1 MINSF
6 KNYIIYFVILLF
18 LISSGFAVFY
28 KIKLDRQ
35 IKKAQKEQIEY
46 YEKAQK
52 EIKVYIDK
60 ANKLSKEKELM
71 RIKIENL
78 NIQGKK
84 HNEEYY
90 NVYDNITNR
99 FNDAGM

>member
-1 MINSF
+1 MISSF

-18 LISSGFAVFY
+18 LISSGVAVFY
-28 KIKLDRQ
+28 KIRLDKQ

-52 EIKVYIDK
+52 EIRVYIDK

-84 HNEEYY
+84 QNEEYY

>member
-1 MINSF
+1 MSRPAWARGL
-6 KNYIIYFVILLF
+6 KH
-18 LISSGFAVFY
+18 
-28 KIKLDRQ
+28 
-35 IKKAQKEQIEY
+35 
-46 YEKAQK
+46 
-52 EIKVYIDK
+52 IDK

>member
-1 MINSF
+1 
-6 KNYIIYFVILLF
+6 
-18 LISSGFAVFY
+18 
-28 KIKLDRQ
+28 LDKQ

-52 EIKVYIDK
+52 EIRVYIDK

-84 HNEEYY
+84 QNEEYY